1 MSTASITT
9 VEGGV
14 TAPQGYQAAAVA
26 CGLKPSGLD
35 LALLVSD
42 TVATAAGIFTTNRA
56 VAAPVVLSQAQLSQ
70 SRGMAKAIVVN
81 SKCANACTGDDGMV
95 AARAMVTETAAAL
108 GCETH
113 HVLIAS
119 TGVIGMRLDTDKVGA
134 GIRVAAGQ
142 LQPDVHRAAAEA
154 IMTTD
159 VSPKER
165 AVAVTTPSGTFTVG
179 GMAKGAG
186 MIEPNMATMLGF
198 LTTDAKVG
206 SELLEEALREVADQT
221 FNAITVDG
229 ESSTNDTV
237 FLLANGASGLAITDT
252 DNAATYSAFI
262 EGLHAVC
269 SWLAREIVRGGEG
282 ATKLATV
289 VVTGAATDDDA
300 KRAARLIANSPL
312 VKTALNGGDPNWG
325 RIVAVAGRAG
335 VAFDQNKTKVRIGST
350 TLFAD
355 ATVFV
360 DREPEAAA
368 HLAGDEVEVSIDLG
382 TGGAGS
388 ATMWT
393 CDFSA
398 DYVHINADYRT

>member
-14 TAPQGYQAAAVA
+14 TAPKGYQAAAVA

-56 VAAPVVLSQAQLSQ
+56 VAAPVVLSQTQLSQ
-70 SRGMAKAIVVN
+70 SRGTAKAIVVN

-108 GCETH
+108 GCETY

-142 LQPDVHRAAAEA
+142 LQPDAHRAAAEA

-237 FLLANGASGLAITDT
+237 FLLANGASGLASTDT
-252 DNAATYSAFI
+252 DNAATYSAFV

-289 VVTGAATDDDA
+289 VVTGAASDNDA

-325 RIVAVAGRAG
+325 RIVAAAGRAG